1 MKQAERGIS
10 TEAIMPSSCEG
21 IERLDDFQSLIP
33 EETQPQGTWGGNAI
47 SDATLQQ
54 LDSNADIVTNN
65 MEPGDGKLK
74 NLSFSPA
81 ETLTVALQH
90 DGYQPDKILPW
101 DAPTAHLPPLQ
112 QKISI
117 DNKFC
122 VKHADSQCGFFPD
135 AFVHTVRPCAS
146 RPLESGAATIGLGM
160 ELVKAR
166 AGPNQRLKWGIG
178 SLVEVYSVSASR
190 WHAGYITDVAL
201 FSSGQDV
208 LTVQFFSGDGFKQKS
223 LYRNDCQ
230 LAPYGSH
237 VNAATPALMV
247 PEMQLGWTA
256 PVVLDQNVTGNVK
269 SLANSVLS
277 DSSFPPMHPKATLTL
292 SMSQL
297 QVGTASARKCLDV
310 ATHEC
315 RDCKNLLPPQF
326 GESKDM
332 CLNGGLTAL
341 SVPVAPTWAPGNM

>member
-1 MKQAERGIS
+1 
-10 TEAIMPSSCEG
+10 MPRSCEG

-33 EETQPQGTWGGNAI
+33 DETQPQSTWGGNAI

-54 LDSNADIVTNN
+54 LDSKADIVTNN
-65 MEPGDGKLK
+65 MEPWDGKLK

-101 DAPTAHLPPLQ
+101 DAPTAHSPLLQ
-112 QKISI
+112 HNISI
-117 DNKFC
+117 DNQLC
-122 VKHADSQCGFFPD
+122 EKHADSHCGFFPD
-135 AFVHTVRPCAS
+135 ALVRTVRPCAS
-146 RPLESGAATIGLGM
+146 SPLESSAATIGVGV
-160 ELVKAR
+160 EWVKVQ
-166 AGPNQRLKWGIG
+166 AGPNQRLKWGVG

-256 PVVLDQNVTGNVK
+256 PVVLDQNVTGDVK
-269 SLANSVLS
+269 SLARSGLS
-277 DSSFPPMHPKATLTL
+277 DSSFPPMQPKATLTL
-292 SMSQL
+292 SMPQF
-297 QVGTASARKCLDV
+297 QVGTSSVQKCHDV
-310 ATHEC
+310 ATHVC
-315 RDCKNLLPPQF
+315 MDCKNLLPPQI

-332 CLNGGLTAL
+332 CLNDGLTAL
-341 SVPVAPTWAPGNM
+341 SVHSTNFGTR